1 MKNILSI
8 LVLVHLF
15 QLIINAQEPHLNFG
29 SKINFGG
36 TFNSFSTADGDDSN
50 LELLFVFFGN
60 ANYESSNFNFDSDLF
75 IQYGQLVRKNSLP
88 QKTQDQLIF
97 NLTPSFRI
105 YNTPSIRLFWQAK
118 GETQL
123 RKGYIDE
130 QESNFADP
138 LFLTNTLFLG
148 EKSKLIEQTESQQF
162 NITYGIGYSFQTII
176 KKKFKLSS
184 EIIPSSDA
192 EFIDGPTIVLNFI
205 FTKNFGEIVS
215 LNCTYSSLFLMKK
228 KFLSDTK
235 NSRFS
240 SLFIIG
246 LNVDMISLQY
256 NSRYIFDKDISNKG
270 RLEQSLVLGFS
281 INF

>member
-1 MKNILSI
+1 MKKNLP
-8 LVLVHLF
+8 VLVFMLIF
-15 QLIINAQEPHLNFG
+15 QFVIYAQESNFNFG

-36 TFNSFSTADGDDSN
+36 TFNSFSTADGEDAN
-50 LELLFVFFGN
+50 LELLFSFFGN

-105 YNTPSIRLFWQAK
+105 YNTPSIRFFWQAK

-138 LFLTNTLFLG
+138 MFLTNTIFLG
-148 EKSKLIEQTESQQF
+148 EKSKLLEQTETQSF
-162 NITYGIGYSFQTII
+162 NITYGIGYSFQSII
-176 KKKFKLSS
+176 KNNFKLSS
-184 EIIPSSDA
+184 EQMPTSDA
-192 EFIDGPTIVLNFI
+192 EFINGPSAVFNFNFSKS
-205 FTKNFGEIVS
+205 FTESIS
-215 LNCTYSSLFLMKK
+215 LNSSFNSLFLMKK
-228 KFLSDTK
+228 NFFDNTN

-240 SLFIIG
+240 SLLIVG
-246 LNVDMISLQY
+246 LNVGIVSLQY
-256 NSRYIFDKDISNKG
+256 TNRFVYDIELSNKG
-270 RLEQSLVLGFS
+270 KLEQSLVFGLALSF
-281 INF
+281 

>member
-1 MKNILSI
+1 MKIKLSI
-8 LVLVHLF
+8 LVLILF
-15 QLIINAQEPHLNFG
+15 TQLVINAQESNFNFG

-36 TFNSFSTADGDDSN
+36 TFNSFSTAEGDDAN
-50 LELLFVFFGN
+50 LELLFSFFGN

-138 LFLTNTLFLG
+138 LFLTNTIFVG
-148 EKSKLIEQTESQQF
+148 EKSKLIEQTETQQF
-162 NITYGIGYSFQTII
+162 NITYGVGYSFQSII
-176 KKKFKLSS
+176 KNKFKLSS
-184 EIIPSSDA
+184 EQMPTSDA
-192 EFIDGPTIVLNFI
+192 EFIDGPTAVFNFNLSKYLSEKI
-205 FTKNFGEIVS
+205 SFNSSFNSFLLIKKNFFDS
-215 LNCTYSSLFLMKK
+215 A
-228 KFLSDTK
+228 K

-240 SLFIIG
+240 SLLVVG
-246 LNVDMISLQY
+246 LNVGIISLQY
-256 NSRYIFDKDISNKG
+256 NNRFVYDIEMSDKG
-270 RLEQSLVLGFS
+270 RLEQSLLVGFT